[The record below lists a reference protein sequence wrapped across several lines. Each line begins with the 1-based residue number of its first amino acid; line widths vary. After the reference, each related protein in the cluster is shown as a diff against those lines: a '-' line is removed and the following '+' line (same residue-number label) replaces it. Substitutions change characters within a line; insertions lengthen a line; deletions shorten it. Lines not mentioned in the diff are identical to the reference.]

1 MRRQVRGARDRMF
14 PVQNT
19 APSRYP
25 PLATWGL
32 IAVNCAIFL
41 VQIRLP
47 PVEADALTARF
58 ALIPARYCCG
68 NADLGPADFLPFFT
82 MMFLHGGWLHLIL
95 NMWALGVFGGPVEDR
110 LGPAR
115 YLLLYFACGVIAA
128 LTHYQFN
135 PTSPVPALG
144 ASGAIGGVIGCYV
157 RLLPFSRLIVVIPI
171 LFFPFFFDVPAIV
184 FVGIWF
190 LMQLTQ
196 GMGELLT
203 PATGPGI
210 AWWAHVG
217 GFLAGVFLG
226 SLLVLPKR
234 EHRPYYADE
243 GFLGFD
249 PMGRA

>member
-1 MRRQVRGARDRMF
+1 
-14 PVQNT
+14 
-19 APSRYP
+19 
-25 PLATWGL
+25 
-32 IAVNCAIFL
+32 
-41 VQIRLP
+41 LP
-47 PVEADALTARF
+47 PVEAGALTARF
-58 ALIPARYCCG
+58 ALIPRDTA
-68 NADLGPADFLPFFT
+68 AATLISGPTDFLPFLT
-82 MMFLHGGWLHLIL
+82 MVFLHGGWLQLIL
-95 NMWALGVFGGPVEDR
+95 NMWALWVLGGSVEDR

-115 YLLLYFACGVIAA
+115 YLLLYFACVIAA

-135 PTSPVPALG
+135 PASPVPALG
-144 ASGAIGGVIGCYV
+144 ASGAIGGVIGCHV
-157 RLLPFSRLIVVIPI
+157 RLLPFSRLIVVTPI

-190 LMQLTQ
+190 LMQLKQ
-196 GMGELLT
+196 GIGELLR
-203 PATGPGI
+203 PVTGPGI

-249 PMGRA
+249 PMGRT